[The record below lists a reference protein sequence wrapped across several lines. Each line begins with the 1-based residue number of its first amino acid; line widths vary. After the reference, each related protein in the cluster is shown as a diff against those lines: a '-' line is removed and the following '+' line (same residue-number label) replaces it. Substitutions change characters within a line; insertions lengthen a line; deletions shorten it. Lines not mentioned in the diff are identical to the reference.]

1 MYKTDFKLYQRH
13 LDRSYSCVKGHFYKL
28 KNKGVIALGEL
39 GLVVVDNKSEAN
51 DVDPRLTPVISSKD
65 SLDEFLSRVKKM
77 IDLM

>member
-1 MYKTDFKLYQRH
+1 M
-13 LDRSYSCVKGHFYKL
+13 KGHFYKL